1 MRVYGIV
8 SVGMLLPS
16 DILYIRI
23 QTIRLICYKCMTVF
37 LVHIVHL
44 RVCVH
49 MCTSFCVCVCV
60 CACACTCLSVCVCAC
75 VPCLMQRVLHTCT
88 FSVCVCITRSVFCT
102 HVREFC
108 MRVNVSVFVLYMCTC
123 TFQCVCVYIYCNL
136 CKHVCAMRVLCIC
149 F

>member
-23 QTIRLICYKCMTVF
+23 QTIRLICYKWMTVF

-49 MCTSFCVCVCV
+49 MCTSFSLCVCVCV
-60 CACACTCLSVCVCAC
+60 CMCV
-75 VPCLMQRVLHTCT
+75 
-88 FSVCVCITRSVFCT
+88 
-102 HVREFC
+102 
-108 MRVNVSVFVLYMCTC
+108 YMS
-123 TFQCVCVYIYCNL
+123 QCVCVLHGLSFVHMCMSF
-136 CKHVCAMRVLCIC
+136 VCE
-149 F
+149 

>member
-23 QTIRLICYKCMTVF
+23 QTTRLICYKCMTVF

-49 MCTSFCVCVCV
+49 MCTSFSVCVHVCVHGSVCVCV
-60 CACACTCLSVCVCAC
+60 HVYHVSC
-75 VPCLMQRVLHTCT
+75 
-88 FSVCVCITRSVFCT
+88 SVFCT
-102 HVREFC
+102 HVH
-108 MRVNVSVFVLYMCTC
+108 S
-123 TFQCVCVYIYCNL
+123 QCVCVLHGLSFVHMCMSF
-136 CKHVCAMRVLCIC
+136 VCE
-149 F
+149 

>member
-49 MCTSFCVCVCV
+49 MCTSFSLCVCVCV
-60 CACACTCLSVCVCAC
+60 HVYHVSC
-75 VPCLMQRVLHTCT
+75 
-88 FSVCVCITRSVFCT
+88 SVFCT
-102 HVREFC
+102 HVH
-108 MRVNVSVFVLYMCTC
+108 S
-123 TFQCVCVYIYCNL
+123 QCVCVLHGLSFVHMCVSF
-136 CKHVCAMRVLCIC
+136 VCE
-149 F
+149 